1 MSAPWGEERPP
12 VSRLLYRLPPFLSP
26 PPPPPPP
33 ALPPQFSLV
42 TSLIFCLCLPPSL
55 SPTHSVSPLFSFLNN
70 SFIWTHTHTHA
81 RTHAHTHT
89 QRHTCSP
96 KHTEAMPSQTF
107 LFKARSK
114 KLKFYSNECLL
125 FLLPRCVCV
134 CLCVYMCVC
143 VCVCICGCVCV
154 CVLRCRGKIAPSM
167 QVCVRVSVCYMHGRR
182 RRADS
187 RW

>member
-70 SFIWTHTHTHA
+70 SFIWTHTHACTHA
-81 RTHAHTHT
+81 RTHTHKDTHVHPNT
-89 QRHTCSP
+89 QRQCQAKPSCSKP
-96 KHTEAMPSQTF
+96 EAKSWSFIQMNVYF
-107 LFKARSK
+107 
-114 KLKFYSNECLL
+114 FYCQDVCV
-125 FLLPRCVCV
+125 FVCVCICVCVCVCV
-134 CLCVYMCVC
+134 CLCVYMWVCVC
-143 VCVCICGCVCV
+143 VCVE
-154 CVLRCRGKIAPSM
+154 M
-167 QVCVRVSVCYMHGRR
+167 QRENSTEHASVCAR
-182 RRADS
+182 
-187 RW
+187 